1 MENKTLKQIRNEVGL
16 QQKDV
21 ATQLGLSIASYSKK
35 ENGQI
40 KVSII
45 EAKKLSEIFQRELNE
60 IFSACEFQKQKQI

>member
-45 EAKKLSEIFQRELNE
+45 EAKKLSEIFNKELSE
-60 IFSACEFQKQKQI
+60 IFLACEFQK